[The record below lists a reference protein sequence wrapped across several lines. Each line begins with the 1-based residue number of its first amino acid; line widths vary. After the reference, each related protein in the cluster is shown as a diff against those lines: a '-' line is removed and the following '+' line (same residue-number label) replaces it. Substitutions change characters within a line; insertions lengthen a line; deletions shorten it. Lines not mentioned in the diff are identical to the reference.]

1 MLTYPY
7 IEKGVIMSEER
18 ARILK
23 MVAEGKISVKEAEEL
38 LDALKEKT
46 GQTEQAHPAGNGPV
60 KYPKYMFVK
69 VTGKD
74 NVNVRVPFG
83 LLRAGM
89 KFTSLIPP
97 MAMEQINEHMHE
109 KGINFDLNNVKPQ
122 DLDDLIQSLADMEVN
137 VESKDG
143 EKVRV
148 YCE

>member
-1 MLTYPY
+1 
-7 IEKGVIMSEER
+7 MSEER

-46 GQTEQAHPAGNGPV
+46 GQAEQAHAAGNGPV
-60 KYPKYMFVK
+60 KNPKYLFVK
-69 VTGKD
+69 VTSDKD

-97 MAMEQINEHMHE
+97 MAMQQINQHMHD
-109 KGINFDLNNVKPQ
+109 KGINLDLNNIRPQ
-122 DLDDLIQSLADMEVN
+122 DLDELVTSLADMEVN

-148 YCE
+148 YSE

>member
-1 MLTYPY
+1 
-7 IEKGVIMSEER
+7 MSEER

-46 GQTEQAHPAGNGPV
+46 GQTGQANTAGNGPV
-60 KYPKYMFVK
+60 KNPKYMFVK

-97 MAMEQINEHMHE
+97 MAMQQINQHMHD
-109 KGINFDLNNVKPQ
+109 KGINLDLNNIKPQ

-137 VESKDG
+137 VVSKDG
-143 EKVRV
+143 ENVRV

>member
-1 MLTYPY
+1 MN
-7 IEKGVIMSEER
+7 EER

-38 LDALKEKT
+38 LDALKKEKT
-46 GQTEQAHPAGNGPV
+46 GNTEQAHAAGNGPV
-60 KYPKYMFVK
+60 KNPKYMFVK

-97 MAMEQINEHMHE
+97 MAMDQINEHMHE
-109 KGINFDLNNVKPQ
+109 KGINFDLNNVRPQ

>member
-1 MLTYPY
+1 
-7 IEKGVIMSEER
+7 MSEER

-38 LDALKEKT
+38 LDALKEKS
-46 GQTEQAHPAGNGPV
+46 GPAEQAKSAGNGPV
-60 KYPKYMFVK
+60 KNPKYMFVK
-69 VTGKD
+69 VTGRD

-97 MAMEQINEHMHE
+97 MAMEQINAQMRQ
-109 KGINFDLNNVKPQ
+109 KGINLDLNNIKPQ
-122 DLDDLIQSLADMEVN
+122 DLDDLVTNLADMEVN
-137 VESKDG
+137 VDSKDG
-143 EKVRV
+143 DNVRV

>member
-1 MLTYPY
+1 
-7 IEKGVIMSEER
+7 MSEER

-23 MVAEGKISVKEAEEL
+23 MVADGKISVKEAEEL
-38 LDALKEKT
+38 LDALKEKG
-46 GQTEQAHPAGNGPV
+46 GQDGQAKSGNNGQV
-60 KYPKYMFVK
+60 KNPKYLFVK

-97 MAMEQINEHMHE
+97 MAMQQINQHMQE
-109 KGINFDLNNVKPQ
+109 KGINFDLSNVKPQ
-122 DLDDLIQSLADMEVN
+122 DLDDLVQSLADMQVD
-137 VESKDG
+137 VDSKDG
-143 EKVRV
+143 ENVRV